1 MKTYAFDVIL
11 AAGTDITEELADAFF
26 DAGCDD
32 GTPGQRC
39 GVPVIT
45 FSREADCLESAIR
58 SAVADVQKAGC
69 IVERVQIEGD
79 SFVDDLL
86 ESNPDF
92 QRLVAKSKAAAR
104 KPFPPAR

>member
-1 MKTYAFDVIL
+1 M
-11 AAGTDITEELADAFF
+11 
-26 DAGCDD
+26 
-32 GTPGQRC
+32 
-39 GVPVIT
+39 PVIT

-79 SFVDDLL
+79 SFVNDLL